1 LTYYKIYYMSKTEV
15 TKILSVQF
23 SQYDADHNGLLD
35 PMELQKLVNDTIK
48 IRNPKRIVNSREL
61 GIVLR
66 TLDTNG
72 DGMVSQQELV
82 DMTYKFNLAL

>member
-1 LTYYKIYYMSKTEV
+1 MSKTEV